1 GIKMTRPTLNQRLQS
16 YFRRMQHVMTRICHP
31 LSIHNEAC
39 SIIHSAK
46 NAGISNQ
53 PKWLAEKLFVA
64 GVVRL
69 QYTRTVALL
78 IHDVLIELNM
88 TDWRVMHAMGIHL
101 EKFATATL

>member
-1 GIKMTRPTLNQRLQS
+1 
-16 YFRRMQHVMTRICHP
+16 MTRICHP

-39 SIIHSAK
+39 SIIHSVK

-101 EKFATATL
+101 EKFATATLLNVFYNVR